1 MKSEMVRKPQRAL
14 WELNNLHAQYWGL
27 PQNPKPEDGF
37 AQEQV
42 QPGFPDVCDWFRD
55 AIPEHCRKVPILRAD
70 VVRIAR
76 LVGEFQAMLAR
87 PYNPLIDIVHIKK
100 IGLQRACAELKKALS
115 DMLEL
120 FSPDD
125 HRCDPS
131 VIPLVNLM
139 DAVGRAGLSIGS
151 PPKQGQKQGQMM
163 PLWYVWAASLA
174 AHIAKVLK
182 DLGAPASVK
191 FDSPLVKII
200 CRALATIDGSNYP
213 QNTVVSALKRHR
225 RKRRGGASF
234 LKHET
239 PLSSHDVASR
249 MQRDVR

>member
-1 MKSEMVRKPQRAL
+1 VKPAAGYRPLA
-14 WELNNLHAQYWGL
+14 YSS
-27 PQNPKPEDGF
+27 PEAVQTTGTVAGF
-37 AQEQV
+37 VQEQV

-87 PYNPLIDIVHIKK
+87 PYYPLIDIVHIKK

-151 PPKQGQKQGQMM
+151 PPNR
-163 PLWYVWAASLA
+163 VRN
-174 AHIAKVLK
+174 
-182 DLGAPASVK
+182 
-191 FDSPLVKII
+191 
-200 CRALATIDGSNYP
+200 RA
-213 QNTVVSALKRHR
+213 R
-225 RKRRGGASF
+225 
-234 LKHET
+234 
-239 PLSSHDVASR
+239 
-249 MQRDVR
+249 